1 MLMRIYFDL
10 EIYLKKKILLFVL
23 RYQMLDTRIHR
34 FKIKCLSIQKAFIL
48 MGNSAYKTLLFYVIS
63 MSKCRGNYRTPQEKG
78 QAGSQQCVTTKCCGK
93 EDLNRADQYFHKKKR
108 KKKHLENLDRI

>member
-63 MSKCRGNYRTPQEKG
+63 MSKCRENKHKIQGEKL
-78 QAGSQQCVTTKCCGK
+78 S
-93 EDLNRADQYFHKKKR
+93 
-108 KKKHLENLDRI
+108 LDVVNQPNS